1 MLVNRSSALPDASF
15 AIKSAVAG
23 AITIKSFSLAIEI
36 CGTFSTFD
44 HRSVIT
50 FLPDSASQV
59 ALPIKFRLA

>member
-36 CGTFSTFD
+36 
-44 HRSVIT
+44 
-50 FLPDSASQV
+50 
-59 ALPIKFRLA
+59 